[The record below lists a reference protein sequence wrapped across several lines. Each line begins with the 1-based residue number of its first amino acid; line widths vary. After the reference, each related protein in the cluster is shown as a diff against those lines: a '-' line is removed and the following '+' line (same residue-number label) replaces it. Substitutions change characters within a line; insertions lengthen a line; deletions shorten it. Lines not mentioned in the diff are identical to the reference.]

1 MVGSK
6 CFLPGPTKMISLGER
21 KLNGKEFFFLI
32 DKNAH
37 VFFFFFSY
45 LFFLLILGLSVL
57 VFFFFFFFN

>member
-37 VFFFFFSY
+37 VFFFFF
-45 LFFLLILGLSVL
+45 LI
-57 VFFFFFFFN
+57 FFFF

>member
-37 VFFFFFSY
+37 VFFFFFLS
-45 LFFLLILGLSVL
+45 FFSFDLGLKRDI
-57 VFFFFFFFN
+57 FFFY